1 MRIFAED
8 RLHLSI
14 TLKQAWCSAFGLHY
28 LCSSVFVDT
37 YIQKLH
43 TMLYLLQFACLILM
57 LISAFF
63 LAVTRIHV
71 RWTNRRYEYS
81 RWMISSALLLM
92 AAHFFLQMHYG
103 FRATSTYLGAVI
115 NIMVYQ
121 PCFTLF
127 AMAIYNVEATHTKR
141 RKMNLICAAVYAAML
156 AAFAVGYS
164 FSGSLNIGA
173 WLYVML
179 ALFLGNIVY
188 CIYMIIIEMNKR
200 KKLLETM
207 TATDMRPF
215 TRYAYACLT
224 LLFITATIIP
234 FAILST
240 KSLYIIGP
248 FGLVA
253 TLFFIVNFVALGF
266 NYVPTEE
273 LLDKERGNN
282 LTADAVN
289 AESEEESV
297 KCDVQQSAPETGS
310 EQTSKQLP
318 TSRIAFIR
326 SALDHWCADLGYKDC
341 TVNMLTLSNLLEI
354 NKTELSQYFSQCQ
367 NTTFR
372 IWLGEIRFNAA
383 KKMMMENPDF
393 SNDII
398 SSECGFSSRSYLY
411 RVFKEKEGCT
421 PVAWRDKQA

>member
-63 LAVTRIHV
+63 IAVTRIHV

-282 LTADAVN
+282 MTADAVN

-372 IWLGEIRFNAA
+372 IWLSEIRFNAA

-421 PVAWRDKQA
+421 PIAWRDKQA